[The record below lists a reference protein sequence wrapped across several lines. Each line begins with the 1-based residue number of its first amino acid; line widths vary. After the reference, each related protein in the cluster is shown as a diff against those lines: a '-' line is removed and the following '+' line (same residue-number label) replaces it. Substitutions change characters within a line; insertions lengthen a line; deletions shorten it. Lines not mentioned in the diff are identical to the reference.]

1 MIEVQALPLDER
13 SRLIVSGYVDFYYK
27 HIVLFKGNGVP
38 VNARFEMFEKSNF
51 VTEPEFDSLE
61 IIDYGHAIKLGGY
74 EASTRSILI
83 ELDPSYKAYCDSIK
97 NTYH

>member
-13 SRLIVSGYVDFYYK
+13 SKLIVSGYVDFYYK

-38 VNARFEMFEKSNF
+38 INARFEMFVPSNI
-51 VTEPEFDSLE
+51 EPEFDSLE
-61 IIDYGHAIKLGGY
+61 IIDYGHAIKLGAY
-74 EASTRSILI
+74 EASTHSILI
-83 ELDPSYKAYCDSIK
+83 ELEPWYKAYCESIR